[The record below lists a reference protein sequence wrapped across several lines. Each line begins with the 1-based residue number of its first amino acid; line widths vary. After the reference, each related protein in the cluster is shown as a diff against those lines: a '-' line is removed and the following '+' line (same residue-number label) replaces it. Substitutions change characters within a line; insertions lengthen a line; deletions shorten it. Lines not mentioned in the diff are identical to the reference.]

1 MYASRFLDGYRA
13 MSASGRKLTM
23 PNSDDDTPDVKPAIG
38 TEALPTGN
46 SYSPLSD
53 RRGKA
58 TAEAIPDNDG
68 SDPLLPPVDARRRVS
83 KDATEADSK

>member
-1 MYASRFLDGYRA
+1 
-13 MSASGRKLTM
+13 M
-23 PNSDDDTPDVKPAIG
+23 PNRYDDAADVKPSTGI
-38 TEALPTGN
+38 EALPTGN

-68 SDPLLPPVDARRRVS
+68 SEPLAPPVDARRRVS
-83 KDATEADSK
+83 KDETDADSK